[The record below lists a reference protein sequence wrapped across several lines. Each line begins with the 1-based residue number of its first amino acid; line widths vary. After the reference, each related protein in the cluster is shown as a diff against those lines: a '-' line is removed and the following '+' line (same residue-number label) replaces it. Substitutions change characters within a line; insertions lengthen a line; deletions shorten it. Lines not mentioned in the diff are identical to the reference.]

1 MSDTVLMSKAS
12 LVPQVLLG
20 GVTVCLFTFAV
31 IVTLEETLVVAGIMG
46 LATALVALDWSGIQ
60 ALYLSIDESGRQLE
74 VHFRHHLLTRAVDFA
89 QVKAV
94 RLEFPRRVALGYGL
108 HYDLRGGEWYINSDR
123 KQFICFELER
133 GQKLYIQCG
142 NALELDS
149 FVSRLERMMGL
160 A

>member
-1 MSDTVLMSKAS
+1 MLEGT
-12 LVPQVLLG
+12 LVIAGIALLAAALFVLLW
-20 GVTVCLFTFAV
+20 F
-31 IVTLEETLVVAGIMG
+31 EMREP
-46 LATALVALDWSGIQ
+46 
-60 ALYLSIDESGRQLE
+60 YLSADVGGRQLE
-74 VHFRHHLLTRAVDFA
+74 VHFRHHLLTHAVDFA

-108 HYDLRGGEWYINSDR
+108 HYNLRGGEWYINSDR
-123 KQFICFELER
+123 HQFICSELER

-142 NALELDS
+142 DALELDS